1 MNAANRSTTRRKHME
16 EKKKPVH
23 EITLGRI
30 RVAIWANK
38 SNGKGVWFNTTI
50 VRLYKDGDAMEGN
63 QRRTAATT
71 CPLCRRHLTWP
82 MAGSG
87 LQATAQSDE
96 SNE

>member
-16 EKKKPVH
+16 EKKKPAH
-23 EITLGRI
+23 EVKLGRI

-50 VRLYKDGDAMEGN
+50 VRLYKDGEAWKETNTYGRDDLPIVAK
-63 QRRTAATT
+63 A
-71 CPLCRRHLTWP
+71 LD
-82 MAGSG
+82 MAYGWIW